1 MKNKIF
7 MFFVLMLLCS
17 FSFAGKTKMPIAADR
32 FYPGNADELTRLLDG
47 YFQDVKLKEKVVGEI
62 LGIVVPHAG
71 YVFSGQTA
79 AYSYSLIKE
88 NFDYVIVIGTSH
100 YSGKYGLQTCLYD
113 AFKVP
118 NGEIKSDVKLIKKLI
133 SKSKVIQDFQYAY
146 LQEHSV
152 EVQIPFILH
161 QIKNAKIIPF
171 IVSDISVEDAKQ
183 AAEVIYDELKAKKV
197 LVIVSSDLSHYPDY
211 DTAVRT
217 DGEVID
223 SILKMNS
230 GMIKTKC
237 ENLVIQYARKG
248 LETAACGENA
258 IIAGIEIMKKFGVND
273 ARLLKYSNSGDVE
286 NYGDKSKVVGYA
298 AIVFYNNLKGEKTM
312 GNEKLS
318 LDLSDE
324 IKSRMLKI
332 ARDSIA
338 EFLKTGRI
346 KEVREKEKI
355 FNEKYGLFVTLNE
368 RGQLRGCIG
377 VTEPIYTLNEALPQI
392 ACASA
397 FNDPRFAP
405 VSEKELKDINIEIS
419 ILSKPEKVKSAD
431 EIVMGKHGVIV
442 KKGSRSGLFLPQVA
456 EETGWSK
463 EEFLSNLCME
473 KAGLP
478 PDAWKNK
485 DTELFVFTVYNFS
498 ENGK

>member
-1 MKNKIF
+1 
-7 MFFVLMLLCS
+7 MFFVLMFLCS
-17 FSFAGKTKMPIAADR
+17 FSFAGKTKMPVAADK
-32 FYPGNADELTRLLDG
+32 FYPGTADELTRLLDG
-47 YFQDVKLKEKVVGEI
+47 YFQNVKLKEKISGEI
-62 LGIVVPHAG
+62 IGLLVPHAG

-113 AFKVP
+113 SFRVP

-133 SKSKVIQDFQYAY
+133 SKSKLIQDFQYGY

-152 EVQIPFILH
+152 EVQIPFVLH

-171 IVSDISVEDAKQ
+171 IVSDVSVEDAKK
-183 AAEVIYDELKAKKV
+183 AAEVIYDELKGKKV
-197 LVIVSSDLSHYPDY
+197 LVVVSSDLSHYPDY
-211 DTAVRT
+211 DTAVMT
-217 DGEVID
+217 DGEVIN
-223 SILKMNS
+223 SILKMDS
-230 GMIKTKC
+230 EMIKTKC
-237 ENLVIQYARKG
+237 ENLVIQYVRKG
-248 LETAACGENA
+248 LETAACGEKA
-258 IIAGIEIMKKFGVND
+258 IIAGVEIMKKFGAND

-298 AIVFYNNLKGEKTM
+298 AIVFYNNMKGEKIM

-324 IKSRMLKI
+324 TKNKMLKI
-332 ARDSIA
+332 ARDSIV

-346 KEVREKEKI
+346 KKVQEKEKI
-355 FNEKYGLFVTLNE
+355 FNEKYGLFVTLNKH
-368 RGQLRGCIG
+368 GQLRGCIG
-377 VTEPIYTLNEALPQI
+377 FTEPIYTLNDALPQI
-392 ACASA
+392 ACAAA

-405 VSEKELKDINIEIS
+405 VSEKELKDISIEIS

-442 KKGSRSGLFLPQVA
+442 KRGGRSGLFLPQVA
-456 EETGWSK
+456 EETGWTK

-473 KAGLP
+473 KAGLS
-478 PDAWKNK
+478 PDAWKDK
-485 DTELFVFTVYNFS
+485 DTELFVFMVYNFS
-498 ENGK
+498 EDEK